1 MCRMIT
7 LPTISPVILSEAKDL
22 LFIQSKSQQVLRFAQ
37 DDDDKVW
44 GGHELVPQLPSLRVQ
59 VAGVTFLLI
68 VFTGLISAQ
77 STLRG
82 PTDPATKIPPA
93 HTEKKSSGNKATE
106 PVPVFRDIAA
116 QAGLTASHISSR
128 EKYYVIESMS
138 GGIGLFD
145 CDNDGKLD
153 IVMVNG
159 STVDRYKQGGDPLVT
174 LWHLDA
180 DLKFT
185 DITEKAGLTRKGW
198 GMGVAVADFDN
209 DGNLDLFV
217 TGYGGNAL
225 YRNKGNCTFEDVT
238 DKAGVRGGGFSTGAA
253 WADYDRDGNV
263 DLFVS
268 RYVHVDINNLP
279 AFGSTKFCQFKGA
292 PVQCGPWGMEGET
305 DRLYHNRGDGTF
317 EDVSKK
323 AGVDDPEKYYGLGVT
338 WGDYDN
344 DGWPD
349 LFVADDATPNHLYHN
364 NRDGTFTDEAMV
376 GGIALNSEGQALG
389 SMGVT
394 WGDYDHSGRLSM
406 FITEFAD
413 QPNTLY
419 KNQGARQFEDVAMS
433 SRLGQASLPLVGWGT
448 AFFDMDNDGWL
459 DLFVANGH
467 VYPQMDAVKGSAAY
481 AEPMLLHRNL
491 RNGTFEE
498 VSKAAGI
505 AGMPLKSRRGA
516 AFGDIANNGNI
527 DIVVLNVGEPPSLLL
542 NTNKNSNHRVLFHLV
557 GTKSNRA
564 AIGAR
569 ITIKTGGVT
578 QFDEVRGG
586 GSYLSQND
594 LRLHFGLGSAPRI
607 DSVEVRWPTGK
618 TESFKDVA
626 GDKIYTIV
634 EGRGIQESSPFSELQ
649 AQP

>member
-1 MCRMIT
+1 
-7 LPTISPVILSEAKDL
+7 P
-22 LFIQSKSQQVLRFAQ
+22 
-37 DDDDKVW
+37 
-44 GGHELVPQLPSLRVQ
+44 
-59 VAGVTFLLI
+59 
-68 VFTGLISAQ
+68 
-77 STLRG
+77 
-82 PTDPATKIPPA
+82 
-93 HTEKKSSGNKATE
+93 
-106 PVPVFRDIAA
+106 
-116 QAGLTASHISSR
+116 QAGLTASHISSPQ
-128 EKYYVIESMS
+128 KHYVIESMS

-159 STVDRYKQGGDPLVT
+159 STVDRYRQNGGDPLVT
-174 LWHLDA
+174 LWHQDA

-185 DITEKAGLTRKGW
+185 DITQKAGLTRKGW

-268 RYVHVDINNLP
+268 RYVHVDMDDLP
-279 AFGSTKFCQFKGA
+279 IPGSTKFCQFKGV

-305 DRLYHNRGDGTF
+305 DLLYHNRGDGTF
-317 EDVSKK
+317 EEVSKK

-376 GGIALNSEGQALG
+376 AGIAMNGEGQALG

-406 FITEFAD
+406 LVTEFAD

-419 KNQGARQFEDVAMS
+419 HNLGSQGFEDVAMQ
-433 SRLGQASLPLVGWGT
+433 SRIGQPSLPYLGWGT
-448 AFFDMDNDGWL
+448 KFFDMDNDGWL
-459 DLFVANGH
+459 DLFIVCGH
-467 VYPQMDAVKGSAAY
+467 VYPQMDEVKGSAAY
-481 AEPMLLHRNL
+481 AEPLLLHRNL

-498 VSKAAGI
+498 VSKPAGL
-505 AGMPLKSRRGA
+505 ADMPLKSRRGA
-516 AFGDIANNGNI
+516 AFGDIANNGNV
-527 DIVVLNVGEPPSLLL
+527 DIVVLNVGDPPSLFL
-542 NTNKNSNHRVLFHLV
+542 NTNSSPNHRVLFKLV

-569 ITIKTGGVT
+569 VTIHAAGMT
-578 QFDEVRGG
+578 QFDEVRSG

-594 LRLHFGLGSAPRI
+594 LRLHFGLGSATKI
-607 DSVEVRWPTGK
+607 DLVEIRWPTGK
-618 TESFKDVA
+618 TESLKDVVA
-626 GDKIYTIV
+626 DKIYTIT
-634 EGRGIQESSPFSELQ
+634 EGQGINEGAPFNPMPALH
-649 AQP
+649 

>member
-1 MCRMIT
+1 MTGRFGHRNRPAWLQIALQSLCMRAGWILT
-7 LPTISPVILSEAKDL
+7 LFLVSTSWLA
-22 LFIQSKSQQVLRFAQ
+22 AQ
-37 DDDDKVW
+37 T
-44 GGHELVPQLPSLRVQ
+44 EPQ
-59 VAGVTFLLI
+59 
-68 VFTGLISAQ
+68 
-77 STLRG
+77 G
-82 PTDPATKIPPA
+82 PMGPPA
-93 HTEKKSSGNKATE
+93 KLPRTVPEKASKPSGAAAVL
-106 PVPVFRDIAA
+106 PAVPVFRDIAA
-116 QAGLTASHISSR
+116 DAGLMAAHISSP
-128 EKYYVIESMS
+128 EKHYVIESMS

-174 LWHLDA
+174 LWHQDA

-225 YRNKGNCTFEDVT
+225 YRNKGGCVFEDVT

-253 WADYDRDGNV
+253 WADYDRDGYV

-268 RYVHVDINNLP
+268 RYVHVDMNNLP
-279 AFGSTKFCQFKGA
+279 EFGSTKFCHFKTV

-305 DRLYHNRGDGTF
+305 DLLYRNRGDGTF
-317 EDVSKK
+317 EEVSKK
-323 AGVDDPEKYYGLGVT
+323 AGVDDPEKYYGLSAT

-364 NRDGTFTDEAMV
+364 NRNGTFTDEAMV
-376 GGIALNSEGQALG
+376 AGVAMNGEGQALG
-389 SMGVT
+389 SMGVA
-394 WGDYDHSGRLSM
+394 WGDYDHSGRLSV
-406 FITEFAD
+406 FVTEFAD

-419 KNQGARQFEDVAMS
+419 HNLGARGFEDVAMPS
-433 SRLGQASLPLVGWGT
+433 HLGQPSLPYLGWGT
-448 AFFDMDNDGWL
+448 KFFDMDNDGWL
-459 DLFVANGH
+459 DLFVVCGH
-467 VYPQMDAVKGSAAY
+467 VYPQMDNVKGSAAY
-481 AEPMLLHRNL
+481 AQPLLLHRNL

-498 VSKAAGI
+498 VSKAAGL
-505 AGMPLKSRRGA
+505 ADMPLKSRRGA
-516 AFGDIANNGNI
+516 AFGDIANNGNV
-527 DIVVLNVGEPPSLLL
+527 DMVVLNVGEPPSLLL
-542 NTNKNSNHRVLFHLV
+542 NTNRSLNHRVLFKLT
-557 GTKSNRA
+557 GTRSNRA

-569 ITIKTGGVT
+569 VTIHAGAVT
-578 QFDEVRGG
+578 QFDEVRSG

-594 LRLHFGLGSAPRI
+594 LRLHFGLGAATKI
-607 DSVEVRWPTGK
+607 DLVEVRWPTGK

-626 GDKIYTIV
+626 ADKIYAIT
-634 EGRGIQESSPFSELQ
+634 EGQGIKETVALPAPDSLSF
-649 AQP
+649 

>member
-1 MCRMIT
+1 MGAGQIT
-7 LPTISPVILSEAKDL
+7 ILWIA
-22 LFIQSKSQQVLRFAQ
+22 
-37 DDDDKVW
+37 
-44 GGHELVPQLPSLRVQ
+44 
-59 VAGVTFLLI
+59 
-68 VFTGLISAQ
+68 FTGSLTAQ
-77 STLRG
+77 TPPPG
-82 PTDPATKIPPA
+82 QTGPPA
-93 HTEKKSSGNKATE
+93 KASPARMERKSPAPKLST
-106 PVPVFRDIAA
+106 PVPRFRDIAA

-138 GGIGLFD
+138 GGVGLFD

-159 STVDRYKQGGDPLVT
+159 STVDRYKQSGGDLLVT
-174 LWHLDA
+174 LWHQDA
-180 DLKFT
+180 NLKFT

-217 TGYGGNAL
+217 SGYGGNAL

-268 RYVHVDINNLP
+268 RYVHVDMNDLP

-305 DRLYHNRGDGTF
+305 DLLYHNRGDGTF
-317 EDVSKK
+317 EEVSKK
-323 AGVDDPEKYYGLGVT
+323 AGVDDPDKYYGLGAT

-364 NRDGTFTDEAMV
+364 NRNGTFTDEAMV

-419 KNQGARQFEDVAMS
+419 RNLGYNNSGTQGFEDVAMPS
-433 SRLGQASLPLVGWGT
+433 HLGQPSLPLVGWGT
-448 AFFDMDNDGWL
+448 TFFDMDNDGWL

-467 VYPQMDAVKGSAAY
+467 VYPQMDTVKGSAAY

-498 VSKAAGI
+498 VSKAAGL
-505 AGMPLKSRRGA
+505 ADMPLKSRRGA
-516 AFGDIANNGNI
+516 AFGDIANNGNV

-542 NTNKNSNHRVLFHLV
+542 NTNEAPNHRVLFHLV

-569 ITIKTGGVT
+569 VTIHAGGMT

-594 LRLHFGLGSAPRI
+594 LRLHFGLGSAAQI
-607 DSVEVRWPTGK
+607 NLVEVRWPSGK
-618 TESFKDVA
+618 TETFKDVA
-626 GDKIYTIV
+626 ADKIYTVI
-634 EGRGIQESSPFSELQ
+634 EGQGIKGTVALPAPESLAF
-649 AQP
+649 

>member
-1 MCRMIT
+1 VNFFYLKIALQSHSMRAGQICVLSIVISSLLAGQTSSKQPSRPAAK
-7 LPTISPVILSEAKDL
+7 LPA
-22 LFIQSKSQQVLRFAQ
+22 
-37 DDDDKVW
+37 
-44 GGHELVPQLPSLRVQ
+44 
-59 VAGVTFLLI
+59 
-68 VFTGLISAQ
+68 
-77 STLRG
+77 
-82 PTDPATKIPPA
+82 A
-93 HTEKKSSGNKATE
+93 HTEKNALAIKLP
-106 PVPVFRDIAA
+106 PVPRFRDIAA
-116 QAGLTASHISSR
+116 LSGLTKSHISSR
-128 EKYYVIESMS
+128 EKYYVVESMS
-138 GGIGLFD
+138 GGVGLFD

-159 STVDRYKQGGDPLVT
+159 STVDRYKQGGDFLVT
-174 LWHLDA
+174 LWHQDA

-185 DITEKAGLTRKGW
+185 DVTEKAGLTRKGW

-217 TGYGGNAL
+217 TGYGGNVL
-225 YRNKGNCTFEDVT
+225 YRNKGNCAFEDVT
-238 DKAGVRGGGFSTGAA
+238 EKAGVRGGGFSTGAA

-279 AFGSTKFCQFKGA
+279 VPGSTKFCQFKGA

-305 DRLYHNRGDGTF
+305 DLLYHNRGDGTF
-317 EDVSKK
+317 EEVSKK

-364 NRDGTFTDEAMV
+364 NHDGTFTDEAMAE
-376 GGIALNSEGQALG
+376 GIALNSEGQALG

-419 KNQGARQFEDVAMS
+419 RNQGASFFEDVAMS
-433 SRLGQASLPLVGWGT
+433 SHIGQPSLPLVGWGT
-448 AFFDMDNDGWL
+448 TFFDMDNDGWL

-467 VYPQMDAVKGSAAY
+467 VYPQMDEVKGSAAY
-481 AEPMLLHRNL
+481 AEPMLMHRNL
-491 RNGTFEE
+491 RNGSFED
-498 VSKAAGI
+498 VSKEAGL
-505 AGMPLKSRRGA
+505 AGLPLKSRRGA
-516 AFGDIANNGNI
+516 AFGDIANNGNV
-527 DIVVLNVGEPPSLLL
+527 DIVVLNVGEPSSILF
-542 NTNKNSNHRVLFHLV
+542 NANSSGNHRVLFHLV

-564 AIGAR
+564 AIGGR
-569 ITIKTGGVT
+569 VTIHAGGMT

-594 LRLHFGLGSAPRI
+594 LRLHFGLGTATKI
-607 DSVEVRWPTGK
+607 DSAEIRWPSGK
-618 TESFKDVA
+618 TETLKDVSA
-626 GDKIYTIV
+626 DKIYTIV
-634 EGRGIQESSPFSELQ
+634 EGQGIQKSDSFSEL
-649 AQP
+649 PPRLR

>member
-1 MCRMIT
+1 MSLART
-7 LPTISPVILSEAKDL
+7 TILIIFSLSLSLSAGL
-22 LFIQSKSQQVLRFAQ
+22 LL
-37 DDDDKVW
+37 
-44 GGHELVPQLPSLRVQ
+44 
-59 VAGVTFLLI
+59 
-68 VFTGLISAQ
+68 AQ
-77 STLRG
+77 SVSQNAAPADIPSARAERKSVPSK
-82 PTDPATKIPPA
+82 PTGA
-93 HTEKKSSGNKATE
+93 
-106 PVPVFRDIAA
+106 VPVFRDIAA
-116 QAGLTASHISSR
+116 QAGLTVSHISSR
-128 EKYYVIESMS
+128 EKYYVVESMS
-138 GGIGLFD
+138 GGVGLFD

-159 STVDRYKQGGDPLVT
+159 STVDRYKQGGDLLVT
-174 LWHLDA
+174 LWHQDA

-185 DITEKAGLTRKGW
+185 DITEKAGLTRRGW

-225 YRNKGNCTFEDVT
+225 YRNKGNCVFEDVT

-268 RYVHVDINNLP
+268 RYVHFDINDLP
-279 AFGSTKFCQFKGA
+279 AFGSTKFCRFKGA

-305 DRLYHNRGDGTF
+305 DLLYHNRGDGTF
-317 EDVSKK
+317 EEVSKK
-323 AGVDDPEKYYGLGVT
+323 AGVDDPEKYYGLGAT

-364 NRDGTFTDEAMV
+364 NHDGTFADEALV
-376 GGIALNSEGQALG
+376 GGIALNGEGQALG

-406 FITEFAD
+406 FVTEFAD

-419 KNQGARQFEDVAMS
+419 RNLGAVGSTQEFEDVAMP
-433 SRLGQASLPLVGWGT
+433 SRLGQPSLPLVGWGT
-448 AFFDMDNDGWL
+448 AFFDMDNDGWR

-467 VYPQMDAVKGSAAY
+467 VYPQMDTVKGSAAY

-491 RNGTFEE
+491 GNGTFEE
-498 VSKAAGI
+498 VSHAAGL
-505 AGMPLKSRRGA
+505 ADVPLQSRRGA
-516 AFGDIANNGNI
+516 AFGDIANNGNV

-542 NTNKNSNHRVLFHLV
+542 NTNKSPNHRVLFHLV

-569 ITIKTGGVT
+569 VTIHAGGMT

-594 LRLHFGLGSAPRI
+594 LRLHFGLGSAAKI

-618 TESFKDVA
+618 TEIYKEVA
-626 GDKIYTIV
+626 GDKIYTMT
-634 EGRGIQESSPFSELQ
+634 EGQGIKVTSTLPAPDSLAF
-649 AQP
+649 

>member
-1 MCRMIT
+1 MR
-7 LPTISPVILSEAKDL
+7 VG
-22 LFIQSKSQQVLRFAQ
+22 LFIILLIAFSGFIFAQ
-37 DDDDKVW
+37 
-44 GGHELVPQLPSLRVQ
+44 SAAQ
-59 VAGVTFLLI
+59 VSVNPAGKNSSI
-68 VFTGLISAQ
+68 
-77 STLRG
+77 
-82 PTDPATKIPPA
+82 
-93 HTEKKSSGNKATE
+93 HTEKKSPEPKSTA
-106 PVPVFRDIAA
+106 PVPIFRDISS
-116 QAGLTASHISSR
+116 QAGLTASHISSA
-128 EKYYVIESMS
+128 EKHYVIESMS

-159 STVDRYKQGGDPLVT
+159 STVDRYKQGGDLLVT
-174 LWHLDA
+174 LWHQDA

-225 YRNKGNCTFEDVT
+225 YRNNGNCTFEDVT

-268 RYVHVDINNLP
+268 RYVHVDMNDLP
-279 AFGSTKFCQFKGA
+279 VFGSTKFCQFKGA

-305 DRLYHNRGDGTF
+305 DLLYHNRGDGTF
-317 EDVSKK
+317 EEVSKK
-323 AGVDDPEKYYGLGVT
+323 AGVNDPEKYYGLGVT

-364 NRDGTFTDEAMV
+364 NHDGTFTDDAMV
-376 GGIALNSEGQALG
+376 GGIAMNSEGQALG

-394 WGDYDHSGRLSM
+394 WGDYDHSGYLSM

-419 KNQGARQFEDVAMS
+419 HNLGPRGFEDVAMQS
-433 SRLGQASLPLVGWGT
+433 HLGQPSLPLVGWGT
-448 AFFDMDNDGWL
+448 TFFDMDNDGWP

-467 VYPQMDAVKGSAAY
+467 VYPQMDTVKGSAAY

-505 AGMPLKSRRGA
+505 ADMPLKSRRGA

-527 DIVVLNVGEPPSLLL
+527 DIVVLNVGESPSLLL
-542 NTNKNSNHRVLFHLV
+542 NTNKSPNHCVLFHLV

-569 ITIKTGGVT
+569 VTVQAGGMT
-578 QFDEVRGG
+578 QFDEVHGG
-586 GSYLSQND
+586 SSYLSQND
-594 LRLHFGLGSAPRI
+594 LRLHFGLGPATKI
-607 DSVEVRWPTGK
+607 DSIEVRWPTGK
-618 TESFKDVA
+618 TDRFKNMA

-634 EGRGIQESSPFSELQ
+634 EEQGIKNSAPFNDLSALL
-649 AQP
+649 P

>member
-1 MCRMIT
+1 MT
-7 LPTISPVILSEAKDL
+7 LQANPLVIVGEVKNL
-22 LFIQSKSQQVLRFAQ
+22 LFGVRNVVQVFSTQKSQAHRAWWIVVMMLALTCLLPAQVEQ
-37 DDDDKVW
+37 
-44 GGHELVPQLPSLRVQ
+44 Q
-59 VAGVTFLLI
+59 
-68 VFTGLISAQ
+68 
-77 STLRG
+77 G
-82 PTDPATKIPPA
+82 PMGPPA
-93 HTEKKSSGNKATE
+93 KTRHAATE
-106 PVPVFRDIAA
+106 TKSATPKPSAPVPVFRDIAA

-153 IVMVNG
+153 IVMVNA
-159 STVDRYKQGGDPLVT
+159 STVERYKNGGDPLVT
-174 LWHLDA
+174 LWHQDA

-217 TGYGGNAL
+217 TSYGGNAL
-225 YRNKGNCTFEDVT
+225 YRNKGNCSFEDVT

-268 RYVHVDINNLP
+268 RYVHVDMNNLP
-279 AFGSTKFCQFKGA
+279 TFGSTKFCQFKGA
-292 PVQCGPWGMEGET
+292 PVQCGPWGMEGES
-305 DRLYHNRGDGTF
+305 DLLYHNRGDGTF
-317 EDVSKK
+317 EEVSKK
-323 AGVDDPEKYYGLGVT
+323 AGVDDPEKYYGLGAI

-364 NRDGTFTDEAMV
+364 NHNGTFSDEAMV
-376 GGIALNSEGQALG
+376 AGIALNSEGQALG
-389 SMGVT
+389 SMGVD

-406 FITEFAD
+406 FVTEFAD

-419 KNQGARQFEDVAMS
+419 HNQRTGVFEDVAME
-433 SRLGQASLPLVGWGT
+433 SRLGQPSLPYLGWGT
-448 AFFDMDNDGWL
+448 KFFDMDNDGWL
-459 DLFVANGH
+459 DLFVACGH
-467 VYPQMDAVKGSAAY
+467 VYPQMDNVRGSAAY

-498 VSKAAGI
+498 VSKPAGL
-505 AGMPLKSRRGA
+505 ADMPLESRRGA
-516 AFGDIANNGNI
+516 AFGDIANTGNI
-527 DIVVLNVGEPPSLLL
+527 DIVVLNVGKPPSFLL
-542 NTNKNSNHRVLFHLV
+542 NTNKSSNHRVLFHLI

-569 ITIKTGGVT
+569 VTIHAGGVM

-594 LRLHFGLGSAPRI
+594 LRLHFGLGTAAKI
-607 DSVEVRWPTGK
+607 DSVEVRWPSGTVDNL
-618 TESFKDVA
+618 KDVA
-626 GDKIYTIV
+626 ADKIYTIV
-634 EGRGIQESSPFSELQ
+634 EGQGIQTSAPFNE
-649 AQP
+649 PVP